1 MKWLGPG
8 MLSEHED
15 NPCYRVAHNWT
26 FLEKQVWVWILRDIK
41 GRPSHKY
48 RNTGDRF
55 ECNRSFSVFGGSS
68 QKSAALLW
76 FRHLHCAIPDDSVQD
91 LCQRGGAWSPAQLFW
106 ITKRKKKKKA
116 RWLMFVCVISGVTSS
131 DMDASTSNT
140 LQAGA
145 SQHRLE
151 NLLWFLTLPFSFFVF
166 WHSSFSGSQ
175 QLCHF
180 CVPRQ

>member
-41 GRPSHKY
+41 EDLLISTGTQETVLSATEVSQYLEGPLKNPRPYFDFATCTVPFLMILFRICVSGAGHDPQH
-48 RNTGDRF
+48 N
-55 ECNRSFSVFGGSS
+55 SS
-68 QKSAALLW
+68 GLQNE
-76 FRHLHCAIPDDSVQD
+76 
-91 LCQRGGAWSPAQLFW
+91 
-106 ITKRKKKKKA
+106 KRKKKSQVID
-116 RWLMFVCVISGVTSS
+116 VCVCYKWS
-131 DMDASTSNT
+131 DFIRYGRFYIQHS
-140 LQAGA
+140 AGW

-151 NLLWFLTLPFSFFVF
+151 NLLWFLTLPFSFFIF

>member
-106 ITKRKKKKKA
+106 ITKQNKKKA